1 MDDDQPA
8 TAETIIHA
16 LSQFGAEQ
24 EQSHASNQLD
34 HYSTL
39 LSNPS
44 EAHDQH
50 DLGGLSRGELEAEVY
65 QDSATTSPSGEHAT
79 VAKRRRR
86 DGSKVA
92 EMGNAVDVQTG
103 KRVERGR
110 KTELY
115 KAIRQT
121 VSCQFP
127 NLNQLTS
134 DEGDYGNGKG
144 VGSASRP

>member
-24 EQSHASNQLD
+24 EEQQQHASEHLNQ
-34 HYSTL
+34 YSTL
-39 LSNPS
+39 LS
-44 EAHDQH
+44 DQDTRSQN
-50 DLGGLSRGELEAEVY
+50 DLGGLTREELEAEVLKLRGLVD
-65 QDSATTSPSGEHAT
+65 QDSVSASASSGAHLPS
-79 VAKRRRR
+79 AKRRKH
-86 DGSKVA
+86 DGGKA
-92 EMGNAVDVQTG
+92 TATEKNRVDHQTG

-121 VSCQFP
+121 VSC
-127 NLNQLTS
+127 
-134 DEGDYGNGKG
+134 
-144 VGSASRP
+144 